1 MTCVEVISKA
11 AEILFTSLTTLAAAY
26 FGAKY
31 AFKLQNEKDKRA
43 SDAADVK
50 SANSAIFELVRTFN
64 KFTAIKKQFIDE
76 YRDKAERHIMI
87 KPVLGMSWEP
97 PKFNYDSI
105 SFLFKSSDPNLL
117 GTLSLVEQE
126 IASTLD
132 VIKQRSTMHVEVLQ
146 PIIEEL
152 SLQVGEKISLRQIE
166 DALGLR
172 HTTILTMSTTF
183 MVEGVDN
190 VLAGCK
196 EHIEKIKA
204 ETQRLYPGHSVI
216 GMIAPTDMGQK
227 NAAAA

>member
-1 MTCVEVISKA
+1 MTCIEIITKA
-11 AEILFTSLTTLAAAY
+11 AEIFFTSLATLAAAY

-31 AFKLQNEKDKRA
+31 AFKLQSDKDKRA

-50 SANSAIFELVRTFN
+50 SANSVIFELARTFN
-64 KFTAIKKQFIDE
+64 KFIAIKKQFIDE
-76 YRDKAERHIMI
+76 HRGKAERHLMIM
-87 KPVLGMSWEP
+87 PAAGMSWEP
-97 PKFNYDSI
+97 PRFNYDSI

-146 PIIEEL
+146 PTIERL
-152 SLQVGEKISLRQIE
+152 SQQVGEQVSLRQIE
-166 DALGLR
+166 DALGQRLATTLR
-172 HTTILTMSTTF
+172 MSTTF
-183 MVEGVDN
+183 MVDGVDN

-204 ETQRLYPGHSVI
+204 ETQHLYPGHTVI
-216 GMIAPTDMGQK
+216 GMIAPTDVEPE
-227 NAAAA
+227 NATAA